1 MVSFLGWGIF
11 KRGDETF
18 VVTDFAIYTDGLAA
32 VAQKSEWA
40 EAFLEDVT
48 AWVKN
53 DFGFREISTGIRK
66 LYSSAIVVDFETSP
80 SMLVRHFQRIID
92 FIGDRTVTI
101 TPERKQMDFSR
112 LDFEIDKNTLGIQA
126 APSKFI
132 IERRPTLISRNSDI
146 FHLRL

>member
-1 MVSFLGWGIF
+1 MKIISFETARVTWLFPLEEFGPPAGADSPSILSLIAERYGFTIVPTITTRADLEKKGLVFGMWHF
-11 KRGDETF
+11 QRGDETF

-92 FIGDRTVTI
+92 F
-101 TPERKQMDFSR
+101 
-112 LDFEIDKNTLGIQA
+112 
-126 APSKFI
+126 
-132 IERRPTLISRNSDI
+132 
-146 FHLRL
+146 